1 MLDAVIL
8 VSADGH
14 IEALGTPD
22 QVSVPRGAV
31 EVRLDGKWVIPG
43 LIDAHTHAEAWTLH
57 RFLAYGVTS
66 IRDMGGPQQT
76 IISLRDQAELGA
88 FVAPRMYVS
97 GAIIDG
103 PPATREDA
111 VEVRSPTE
119 ARRAIDQL
127 TLLEAA
133 QAKIYTKIDRRL
145 LRPLMDEA
153 NELNLPV
160 AAHLGKVDA
169 VTAAQMGV
177 RVLEHMTGVVEATV
191 SSPGRFYA
199 AHNDFFRGWNLVE
212 RSWVQLDSASLDRTA
227 RRLVGLGVQI
237 VPTLVLHE
245 TWSRL
250 GSRSYREGLDLSGV
264 PQAQQEAWDVPD
276 LIRRARLTSSD
287 YVAFRSSRPAQDL
300 FDRLYQRAGGLV
312 AAGSDAPNQLIAP
325 GASLHQEMA
334 LLVRAGMLPRD
345 ALLAATRNAA
355 RMLEADSIGVIRV
368 GGVADF
374 VVLNAN
380 PLEDIANTKQIDR
393 VVVRGTAYRPE
404 DFREGWQE

>member
-1 MLDAVIL
+1 MASGICRLEILPETPKTRTFLLPQRLRCYEEMLKW
-8 VSADGH
+8 
-14 IEALGTPD
+14 PD
-22 QVSVPRGAV
+22 REPVSV
-31 EVRLDGKWVIPG
+31 
-43 LIDAHTHAEAWTLH
+43 
-57 RFLAYGVTS
+57 VTVNY
-66 IRDMGGPQQT
+66 
-76 IISLRDQAELGA
+76 A
-88 FVAPRMYVS
+88 
-97 GAIIDG
+97 
-103 PPATREDA
+103 REDA

-300 FDRLYQRAGGLV
+300 FVRLYQRAGGLV